1 MHLRVKRRG
10 VVLLITLAII
20 AVMITLIGVFFGYLS
35 DARGI
40 AKDESAMIE
49 ADLLRDEFNT
59 FFNKNLKGKDSKEFL
74 KTLYT
79 TPLSLSKKDGGF
91 SLTLLCK
98 PSLTKIPINWLIKS
112 KDKISKAR
120 YNLVY
125 QIFDRIT
132 QDANLKEPQELFRM
146 IQDAILGKRFQLNG
160 KKMALS
166 LEAFKDVLDN
176 YRFKF
181 DDKNVYRVDW
191 EEYFSFGSNRLD
203 LLGLNRDYLSPKL
216 ISIIFNLDLTLV
228 KEDYKD
234 GELQSFLKQNG
245 IDIGSYD
252 WLFNKNSLIAF
263 SCNSYYQDGFDI
275 TRYNIKF
282 EYIVSR
288 IDNFEY
294 YKE

>member
-1 MHLRVKRRG
+1 VHLRVKRRG

-35 DARGI
+35 DARSI
-40 AKDESAMIE
+40 AKGESAMIE

-59 FFNKNLKGKDSKEFL
+59 FFNKNLKGKNSKEFL
-74 KTLYT
+74 KTLYA
-79 TPLSLSKKDGGF
+79 TPLALSKKDGGF
-91 SLTLLCK
+91 NLTLLCK

-132 QDANLKEPQELFRM
+132 QDASLREPQELFRM

-166 LEAFKDVLDN
+166 LEAFKDVIDN

-181 DDKNVYRVDW
+181 DDKNVYKIDW
-191 EEYFSFGSNRLD
+191 EEYFSFSSNRLD

-252 WLFNKNSLIAF
+252 WLFNKSSLTAF
-263 SCNSYYQDGFDI
+263 NCSCYYQFIDS
-275 TRYNIKF
+275 RYNIKF
-282 EYIVSR
+282 EYIASR